1 MNTRKLM
8 RHEDYDYLAF
18 KALQRGEFTLT
29 ESERG
34 LLYGVSNEQRDLGYQ
49 SGAAGLFLAP
59 LTVDSVAQSVLTE
72 ANVFRRLGRVIKTV
86 GHTVA
91 TPMAVTKPT
100 GSVAE
105 YNHTTGVNN
114 SVPDT
119 ALHFGLVNHG
129 TNAAPAY
136 YSIGMVTNRV
146 SIRVSQELLED
157 SANGGVDVVEQI
169 ALSGAIALAEQEID
183 TFYNGLG
190 INGSTRLTTSL
201 GIQNWAAND
210 ANRCLNFGTSAVTT
224 PDQITMM
231 TELGAQYVENASLLI
246 SPRLFGNFQGIS
258 ANTLQREVNWFG
270 SPVVFSSRFPTTYV
284 ATEMAALYGDF
295 RYFVVADHV
304 SGLMINRYD
313 EIAAGTGQVVFTI
326 QKRFGGGI
334 TNDLAFRAIVL
345 Q

>member
-1 MNTRKLM
+1 MNTRNLM

-18 KALQRGEFTLT
+18 KALQRGEFTLS

-136 YSIGMVTNRV
+136 FSIGMVTNRV

-169 ALSGAIALAEQEID
+169 ALSGAIALAEQELNI
-183 TFYNGLG
+183 FYNGLG
-190 INGSTRLTTSL
+190 INGSTRLTESMGVST
-201 GIQNWAAND
+201 WAATD
-210 ANRCLNFGTSAVTT
+210 SARCLTFGIGAVTT
-224 PDQITMM
+224 SAQLAAM
-231 TELGAQYVENASLLI
+231 TALGAQYSENATLLI
-246 SPRLFGNFQGIS
+246 TPRLFSNFAGIS

-270 SPVVFSSRFPTTYV
+270 TPTIFSTRFAIGYT
-284 ATEMAALYGDF
+284 AGDCNAIYGDF

-334 TNDLAFRAIVL
+334 TNDLAFRAIL
-345 Q
+345 L